1 MFSDLLSPYDA
12 DYPGN
17 TSEKRL
23 MMRIVIGG
31 DHAAPALK
39 SHVKQHLEAQGHEV
53 NDVGTNSNDSVDYPD
68 FAETAARIVVAGEA
82 DLGILIC
89 GSGVGIGIAAN
100 KVHGIRCVIC
110 SEPYSA
116 RMARQH
122 NNANMISLGARLV
135 GPDMALMIVDEF
147 VNGQFDGDRHA
158 RRVGKIQA
166 LDDAR

>member
-1 MFSDLLSPYDA
+1 MHIVM
-12 DYPGN
+12 GN
-17 TSEKRL
+17 
-23 MMRIVIGG
+23 
-31 DHAAPALK
+31 DHAGPELK
-39 SHVKQHLEAQGHEV
+39 MFVKQHLESQGHTV
-53 NDVGTNSNDSVDYPD
+53 TNIGVDSTDSVDYPD
-68 FAETAARIVVAGEA
+68 IAETAARMVAAGEA

-116 RMARQH
+116 RMARLH
-122 NNANMISLGARLV
+122 NNANMLSMGARLV

-147 VNGQFDGDRHA
+147 VNGEFEGDRHQ
-158 RRVGKIQA
+158 RRVGKIIA

>member
-1 MFSDLLSPYDA
+1 
-12 DYPGN
+12 
-17 TSEKRL
+17 
-23 MMRIVIGG
+23 MRIVIGN
-31 DHAAPALK
+31 DHAAPELK
-39 SHVKQHLEAQGHEV
+39 NHVKQHLEANGHTV
-53 NDVGTNSNDSVDYPD
+53 INIGTDSTDSVDYPD
-68 FAETAARIVVAGEA
+68 FAEKAARTVVSGEA

-122 NNANMISLGARLV
+122 NNANMLSMGARLV

-147 VNGQFDGDRHA
+147 VNGEFDGDRHQ
-158 RRVGKIQA
+158 RRVGKISA